1 MSLISKPLFRTNN
14 TENLEAADAYD
25 ITNNRP
31 INKIYESAKS
41 GVRDLIER
49 AGGARNIGNSISA
62 LVQMKQAGY
71 GGKELLQA
79 SLGMFGTSV
88 AGLLKTTG
96 GAVFDKAAAFIDL
109 DPSIVEKVKI
119 GGNYVADALEY
130 GDPSRLGDLQGL
142 VGIMG
147 DMGLDPN
154 TLEMINIGVESAVW
168 GAALAG
174 ASSLNLFDYFDA
186 VRDNTD
192 PDVYYQAVV
201 FALPTV
207 AGMGSLQGLDA
218 MLSAVGAENILVNQP
233 DFIQIFISNFTIP
246 TPQPAD
252 LKAYGVELANKLKLI
267 DRNWYTYQRGEET
280 IIDFKYM
287 STPSRDAIRVLE
299 LHDEIGPAIQ
309 IAQGYPEIAVSD
321 SLREQFPMMV
331 AQ

>member
-96 GAVFDKAAAFIDL
+96 SAVFDKAAAFIDL

-147 DMGLDPN
+147 DMGLDPD

-252 LKAYGVELANKLKLI
+252 LKTYGVELVNKLKLI

-287 STPSRDAIRVLE
+287 STPSRDAVRVLE